1 MPRRAAPLPPGVPD
15 QPHGNTH
22 ATTKDNT
29 AQQGIQLKQS
39 ITVPE
44 GVKPEVE
51 EQQGKKYTKFK
62 ALKYKTQMVAG
73 TIHYVKV
80 SVGNGKCIHLQ
91 ILVPL
96 DGPKPMLLGTQPEK
110 TEDDEIE
117 YFP

>member
-1 MPRRAAPLPPGVPD
+1 MPKPGGLGELEDATPEVQQMCD
-15 QPHGNTH
+15 Q
-22 ATTKDNT
+22 
-29 AQQGIQLKQS
+29 
-39 ITVPE
+39 
-44 GVKPEVE
+44 VKPEVE
-51 EQQGKKYTKFK
+51 EQQRKKYTKFK